1 MEDIITAKKIL
12 DTGFTVVV
20 CYKGMVLTSKK
31 EYSIALNEFIDSKLD
46 FKPFSLAIHEIDI
59 DNANLILKLGL
70 QNIAT
75 YKISSAAKELFDQNN
90 LNYKY
95 NEIID

>member
-1 MEDIITAKKIL
+1 MDSDLKELKIDYS
-12 DTGFTVVV
+12 DT
-20 CYKGMVLTSKK
+20 S
-31 EYSIALNEFIDSKLD
+31 
-46 FKPFSLAIHEIDI
+46 HEIDI

-75 YKISSAAKELFDQNN
+75 YRISSAAKELFDQNN